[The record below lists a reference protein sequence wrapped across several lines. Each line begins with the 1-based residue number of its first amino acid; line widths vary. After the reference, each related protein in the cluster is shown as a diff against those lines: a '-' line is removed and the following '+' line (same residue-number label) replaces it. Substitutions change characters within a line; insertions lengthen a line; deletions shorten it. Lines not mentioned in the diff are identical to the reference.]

1 MKHSSILASLGIFVA
16 RQPVFDRRE
25 QLYGYDLVLR
35 RPGVTGAPGEP
46 LPEQLVADTF
56 LGIGIDQV
64 AAGRR
69 AFVPVDRDM
78 IVGGAARLLP
88 AERVVLQ
95 LSGRL
100 TEDSE
105 L

>member
-1 MKHSSILASLGIFVA
+1 MGMQILVA

-35 RPGVTGAPGEP
+35 RPGASSDEP

-69 AFVPVDRDM
+69 AFVTVDRDM
-78 IVGGAARLLP
+78 LMGGAVRLLP
-88 AERVVLQ
+88 ADRVVLQ
-95 LSGRL
+95 LTGRL
-100 TEDSE
+100 NDDPE
-105 L
+105 LVQVCDQLVW